1 MPKVHEGKLD
11 AANRRFAVVVAR
23 FNSLITGKL
32 LAGALDCLR
41 RHGCPEDQV
50 EVAWVPGAFELPLV
64 AKRLAATGRF
74 DAVLCLG
81 AIIRSETPHFDF
93 VANETARGSA
103 RVGLETDVPVTFGV
117 ITTDD
122 VAQAIDRAGVRS
134 GNRGWDAAANAIEM
148 ADLLAG
154 EPTASPEYAVVVDP
168 DTLLPVDH
176 PTSGLD
182 LRVLVACRFG
192 RARLI
197 DNLGVVAG

>member
-32 LAGALDCLR
+32 LDGALDCLR

-50 EVAWVPGAFELPLV
+50 EVAWVPGSFELPLV

-93 VANETARGSA
+93 VANETARGIA

-122 VAQAIDRAGVRS
+122 VVQAIDRAGVRS

-148 ADLLAG
+148 AYLLAG
-154 EPTASPEYAVVVDP
+154 
-168 DTLLPVDH
+168 
-176 PTSGLD
+176 
-182 LRVLVACRFG
+182 
-192 RARLI
+192 
-197 DNLGVVAG
+197 LGP

>member
-11 AANRRFAVVVAR
+11 AANRRFVVVVAR

-32 LAGALDCLR
+32 LDGALDCLR

-50 EVAWVPGAFELPLV
+50 EVAWVPGSFELPLV

-93 VANETARGSA
+93 VANETAHGIA

-154 EPTASPEYAVVVDP
+154 
-168 DTLLPVDH
+168 
-176 PTSGLD
+176 
-182 LRVLVACRFG
+182 
-192 RARLI
+192 
-197 DNLGVVAG
+197 LGH

>member
-11 AANRRFAVVVAR
+11 AANRRFAVDVAR

-32 LAGALDCLR
+32 LDGALDCLR

-50 EVAWVPGAFELPLV
+50 EVAWVPGSFELPLV

-93 VANETARGSA
+93 VANETARGIA

-154 EPTASPEYAVVVDP
+154 
-168 DTLLPVDH
+168 
-176 PTSGLD
+176 
-182 LRVLVACRFG
+182 
-192 RARLI
+192 
-197 DNLGVVAG
+197 LGH